1 MIYLLKAWTAS
12 GDSTSRKA
20 TSIGSRFAT
29 FPPVPF
35 EQNVVGVTPGVPVR
49 QFLASVREVN
59 HKTSTQLK
67 TWLTLFDD
75 ITTTYNDSPSGSKSP
90 MTLDEIIR
98 KVTGYSGDHAADQK
112 KLAKEFFQQ
121 KHEAVVRFH
130 GKGAMS
136 LKPSE
141 EVEAVMTDKFLEALN
156 GMGGWEGWEKLPL
169 EDQLRFLE
177 HLVEVTR
184 CHFGELE
191 LADLPERERQIEL
204 LFVESWCAM
213 HKDLNTF
220 KAGAVGLANFWKVEG
235 LDGPVKLLSRGQ
247 EAEELAAEAEGDDAD
262 RAAGGAVKLASLV
275 GALVNNK
282 DEGKGCSEEFRTYT
296 EDRLGK
302 PIAFPDTSN
311 VRYQCYG
318 DAAVE
323 IIRHPDLYI
332 DFVNQH
338 GMKKKR
344 AAGPNHMESNILKGL
359 TDPQTMTEMAVLTLY
374 HESVSKPYA
383 MQVRGLINEHK
394 NALDLGPLHHD
405 IQTHCDTIINEP
417 ALLIG
422 ETVSPMT
429 GSFYGTP
436 WDQHII
442 NDILSHRNQFPH
454 FDRALVAFFKSA
466 REKWPAF
473 TKEFQPG
480 SKISQLT
487 TEEKALAFRSPT
499 NDHSE
504 GSGAMSK
511 GWSRRAPRMTNHQK
525 SARIQV
531 QLGGPGLLEFNHS
544 LGQEDLA
551 FTRRRA
557 RELDAA
563 KLPLKERQAQAAAD
577 KEAVEEE
584 QRELERR
591 TRLREE
597 RKAEESRMIEG
608 FKPILCLDEF
618 QSLPALQPT
627 NELLRQQ
634 LVWHRVVDGDD
645 SLPTGLFTSATK
657 EKMKELVV
665 GALKRRKQRVNTEPD
680 VVMADGERLKIFP
693 NLDQ

>member
-1 MIYLLKAWTAS
+1 M
-12 GDSTSRKA
+12 
-20 TSIGSRFAT
+20 
-29 FPPVPF
+29 
-35 EQNVVGVTPGVPVR
+35 
-49 QFLASVREVN
+49 
-59 HKTSTQLK
+59 
-67 TWLTLFDD
+67 
-75 ITTTYNDSPSGSKSP
+75 
-90 MTLDEIIR
+90 
-98 KVTGYSGDHAADQK
+98 
-112 KLAKEFFQQ
+112 
-121 KHEAVVRFH
+121 RFH
-130 GKGAMS
+130 GKGVMS

-169 EDQLRFLE
+169 EDQLQFLE

-184 CHFGELE
+184 CHFGELD

-204 LFVESWCAM
+204 LFVKSWCAM

-220 KAGAVGLANFWKVEG
+220 KAGAVGLANFWKEEG
-235 LDGPVKLLSRGQ
+235 LDGPTKLLSRVQ
-247 EAEELAAEAEGDDAD
+247 EAEELAAEGEGEDYAD
-262 RAAGGAVKLASLV
+262 QATGGAVKLASLI

-302 PIAFPDTSN
+302 SIAFPDTSN

-318 DAAVE
+318 DTAVE
-323 IIRHPDLYI
+323 IIQHPDLYI
-332 DFVNQH
+332 NFVNQH

-383 MQVRGLINEHK
+383 MQVRGLINEDK
-394 NALDLGPLHHD
+394 NALDLGPLHSD
-405 IQTHCDTIINEP
+405 IEAHCDAIINEP

-429 GSFYGTP
+429 GAFYGTP
-436 WDQHII
+436 WDQRTI
-442 NDILSHRNQFPH
+442 NDILSHRDQFPH
-454 FDRALVAFFKSA
+454 LDRALVTFFKGA
-466 REKWPAF
+466 RKKWPAF

-480 SKISQLT
+480 LKISQLT
-487 TEEKALAFRSPT
+487 AEEKALAFRSPT

-525 SARIQV
+525 SARIQI
-531 QLGGPGLLEFNHS
+531 QLGGPGLLKYNHS

-563 KLPLKERQAQAAAD
+563 KLPLKERQAQAVAD

-584 QRELERR
+584 QRELERHI
-591 TRLREE
+591 RLREE
-597 RKAEESRMIEG
+597 REAEESRMLEG
-608 FKPILCLDEF
+608 FEPILNLHDF
-618 QSLPALQPT
+618 QSLPTSQPT
-627 NELLRQQ
+627 NILLRQQ

-645 SLPTGLFTSATK
+645 TLPTGLFTSVKK
-657 EKMKELVV
+657 ERMKELVM
-665 GALKRRKQRVNTEPD
+665 GALERRKKVVVDVKPDAD
-680 VVMADGERLKIFP
+680 VVMADGES
-693 NLDQ
+693 Q